1 MKYKHIFS
9 LLVALNL
16 SSSFASTSV
25 ATSSAAAAVGVEVAE
40 PLAVPKT
47 LNASTLH
54 EAYQDFLSYF
64 HANLEKMEPDVQPEI
79 LFAQELRERDEELLA
94 LQMLN
99 GSAFDVSSLSPK
111 EILVIHNCI
120 RWTYYKELVA
130 FQEDASTKPWL
141 RELIYQV
148 FPNHAAFQA
157 ALKLAASDDLVVR
170 RQGALDLY
178 GVMTDTTDVAV
189 RRSAAARIV
198 YVHDADHKSFLNDA
212 QLEVAA
218 EILANAVGD
227 SEISSGD
234 IQFYADA
241 RMWAFNANSDA
252 RLGSDEQRQTILDTL
267 FSLVHRSDFTPEQKV
282 MCAQI
287 VMNAGSY
294 HKDKKQHVYLA
305 PEAQRRAALDFV
317 LQIIAANP
325 IKFWFTSVLHAR
337 KNAESVEPHSVGAY
351 LATPEQ
357 REMVIESLKKCMR
370 EGREYQR
377 LKAARNFLCAI
388 DYPDISASEHE
399 EIIREASKE
408 CYNLLDSS
416 SLTYIEKMLVAWRV
430 MDTQHF
436 DVGKYVPIETKRLA
450 ITRLIELTKLPD
462 FERENK
468 ISGFSKIL
476 GLKDTDG
483 KLLAN
488 PEQISWVATQSISLL
503 ASSVRNNYELLCLVS
518 SLLESYSDLTN
529 DQFRT
534 VLSGVLP
541 AINSRQDLAGG
552 LLKHKFATSEQRA
565 QVVGVFVAGMNNEVR
580 ELESRKNDARFIAGC
595 EYATAEQKVAADVVL
610 GLS

>member
-1 MKYKHIFS
+1 MKYKHVLS

-16 SSSFASTSV
+16 SSSFASASVTSG
-25 ATSSAAAAVGVEVAE
+25 SAAAVGVEVAE
-40 PLAVPKT
+40 PLVAPKT

-64 HANLEKMEPDVQPEI
+64 HANPEKMEPAVLPEI
-79 LFAQELRERDEELLA
+79 LFAQELRERDEELLS

-111 EILVIHNCI
+111 EISVIHDCI

-141 RELIYQV
+141 LELIYQV

-178 GVMTDTTDVAV
+178 GVMTDTTDVVV
-189 RRSAAARIV
+189 RRRAAVLCMNVR
-198 YVHDADHKSFLNDA
+198 DADYKSFLEDA
-212 QLEVAA
+212 QLEVANSTLMDAVADSATDIDDKLFFA
-218 EILANAVGD
+218 EGV
-227 SEISSGD
+227 
-234 IQFYADA
+234 FYKS
-241 RMWAFNANSDA
+241 NANNDKK
-252 RLGSDEQRQTILDTL
+252 QVILNYF
-267 FSLVHRSDFTPEQKV
+267 FSFLQELSMTPEQKIASAIMV
-282 MCAQI
+282 IDFGFFQGDLHRYVHFM
-287 VMNAGSY
+287 
-294 HKDKKQHVYLA
+294 
-305 PEAQRRAALDFV
+305 PESQRYAALELACQV
-317 LQIIAANP
+317 IAENP
-325 IKFWFTSVLHAR
+325 HNLVYFPILSAR
-337 KNAESVEPHSVGAY
+337 KDSSAEYPYAAGEH
-351 LATPEQ
+351 LAIPKQ
-357 REMVIESLKKCMR
+357 RGIIMESLKKCMQ

-377 LKAARNFLCAI
+377 LKAARYFLCAI
-388 DYPDISASEHE
+388 DYPDLSTSEHE

-408 CYNLLDSS
+408 CSNFLDSS

-462 FERENK
+462 FEQENK

-476 GLKDTDG
+476 GLKETDG

-488 PEQISWVATQSISLL
+488 PEQISWVATQSVSLL

-534 VLSGVLP
+534 VLPGVLH
-541 AINSRQDLAGG
+541 AINSRQDLAGS
-552 LLKHKFATSEQRA
+552 LLNHKFATPEQRA
-565 QVVGVFVAGMNNEVR
+565 QVVGVFVTGMNNEAR

-595 EYATAEQKVAADVVL
+595 EYATAEQKAAAAVVL